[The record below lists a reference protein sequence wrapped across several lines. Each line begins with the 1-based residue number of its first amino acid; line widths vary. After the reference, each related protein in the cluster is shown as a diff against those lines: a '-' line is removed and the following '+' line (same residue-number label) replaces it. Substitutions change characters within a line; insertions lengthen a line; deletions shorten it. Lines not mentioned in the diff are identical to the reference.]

1 MNMVNNKQKESNM
14 VVYSLV
20 SYFPY
25 EGYDLVGVFATEA
38 EAVAFANTLQSDVS
52 YDGYSD
58 FGVVASVLGAPV
70 DMNSVRFL
78 VAE

>member
-1 MNMVNNKQKESNM
+1 M

-58 FGVVASVLGAPV
+58 FGVVASVLGVPV

>member
-1 MNMVNNKQKESNM
+1 M
-14 VVYSLV
+14 VVYSLL

-25 EGYDLVGVFATEA
+25 EGHDLVGVFATEA